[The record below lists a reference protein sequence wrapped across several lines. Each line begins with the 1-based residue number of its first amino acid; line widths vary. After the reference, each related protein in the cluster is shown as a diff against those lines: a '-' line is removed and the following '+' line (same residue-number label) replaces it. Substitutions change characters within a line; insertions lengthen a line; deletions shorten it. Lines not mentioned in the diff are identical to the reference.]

1 MWFCSVFFFQQK
13 TAYEMRISDWSSD
26 VCSSDLS
33 VSAKK
38 SSSPARSRSRRFC
51 LGAAVSFTGL
61 SGAKSFWPRID
72 TDDTDRKAERRNAPR
87 RPLLLHLLLYPFPS
101 VQICRSKIKV
111 SKRPFTGRSPLSL
124 LLLFCLLP
132 NRAQPVRP
140 MS

>member
-72 TDDTDRKAERRNAPR
+72 TDDTDRKAERRNASR
-87 RPLLLHLLLYPFPS
+87 RPPLLHLLLSPCSS
-101 VQICRSKIKV
+101 VQLRGQKINER
-111 SKRPFTGRSPLSL
+111 KRPFTGRIKRSRRRLFPLR
-124 LLLFCLLP
+124 P
-132 NRAQPVRP
+132 NRA
-140 MS
+140 